1 MQLPVGDGFDSGM
14 SMGSAIG
21 VESGRG
27 YTFTAV
33 VRASGTSGS
42 GLVLS
47 VALEP
52 SIFTA
57 NLSVP
62 DTGVGGTWST
72 VSFSFVASST
82 VSRADILSLIVRGT
96 QGKMEFNA
104 TSLLPQNNFLGMR
117 LDVVDSLADL
127 KFQGPLRY
135 PGGCYAPFYR
145 WKDGLLPLLA
155 RPTSFTPPNYCL
167 AVAGGVNAYSDGFMQ
182 NGPGIDEY
190 MALVS
195 RIGATPAITVPLQF
209 GSEKEITDARDW
221 VEYCNG
227 DSSDPKNVWAA
238 LRAARGHP
246 EPYNVKMWYLG
257 NEIAWQLRFPDYPA
271 SLNQSGGMTGVE
283 YQRALESLI
292 PALLAVDPSLVLL
305 VVSSDERFNAPWLN
319 SDVTPNIS
327 AASAHI
333 AYENSDAGGSP
344 SSASA
349 ATAQAKLPHTSV
361 LPLLQS
367 TRQMLDAGSG
377 KGAHVRISVDEW
389 GLGPPWVV
397 KEFNTAH
404 ALYGASFL
412 TMAVSNAKDQ
422 GLAYTNYFEPINEG
436 ALTVLQFSVAPTP
449 LGLVLPYFGQLV
461 GGMRLG
467 LEGGSGVDD
476 DVVACA
482 AAFTST
488 LVSVITNR
496 NSTSGYVQWLHF
508 DGVNISSTAT
518 VHLLSATGGWSTGS
532 FFSSSSFSLAVSA
545 QGWVALPLPPFSVAS
560 VEVSKV

>member
-1 MQLPVGDGFDSGM
+1 
-14 SMGSAIG
+14 
-21 VESGRG
+21 
-27 YTFTAV
+27 
-33 VRASGTSGS
+33 
-42 GLVLS
+42 
-47 VALEP
+47 
-52 SIFTA
+52 
-57 NLSVP
+57 
-62 DTGVGGTWST
+62 
-72 VSFSFVASST
+72 
-82 VSRADILSLIVRGT
+82 
-96 QGKMEFNA
+96 MEFNA

-327 AASAHI
+327 APALISHMKI
-333 AYENSDAGGSP
+333 PMLVGP
-344 SSASA
+344 PP
-349 ATAQAKLPHTSV
+349 LLL
-361 LPLLQS
+361 LPLRKLS
-367 TRQMLDAGSG
+367 SPTLPCSHSSRAHG
-377 KGAHVRISVDEW
+377 KC
-389 GLGPPWVV
+389 L
-397 KEFNTAH
+397 TQ
-404 ALYGASFL
+404 ALEKVLMYAFL
-412 TMAVSNAKDQ
+412 WM
-422 GLAYTNYFEPINEG
+422 
-436 ALTVLQFSVAPTP
+436 
-449 LGLVLPYFGQLV
+449 
-461 GGMRLG
+461 
-467 LEGGSGVDD
+467 SGV
-476 DVVACA
+476 
-482 AAFTST
+482 
-488 LVSVITNR
+488 
-496 NSTSGYVQWLHF
+496 
-508 DGVNISSTAT
+508 
-518 VHLLSATGGWSTGS
+518 
-532 FFSSSSFSLAVSA
+532 
-545 QGWVALPLPPFSVAS
+545 
-560 VEVSKV
+560 